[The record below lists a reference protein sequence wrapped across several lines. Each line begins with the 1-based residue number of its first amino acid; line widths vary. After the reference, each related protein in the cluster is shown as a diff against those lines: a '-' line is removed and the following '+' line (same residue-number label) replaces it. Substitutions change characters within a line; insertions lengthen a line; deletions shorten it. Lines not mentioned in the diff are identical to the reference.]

1 MRRSPFTAEGTRMGP
16 PVCRTGDPV
25 PRCGMDVW
33 AEGWVLISARH
44 ARSSVASLENQ
55 CRVYSLD
62 GSVVSEKQESPS
74 SVGG

>member
-1 MRRSPFTAEGTRMGP
+1 MGP

-25 PRCGMDVW
+25 PSVW
-33 AEGWVLISARH
+33 AEDWVFIS
-44 ARSSVASLENQ
+44 ARSSVASLGNQ

-62 GSVVSEKQESPS
+62 GSVVSEEQESPG